1 MSPCWDLLFLLSWH
15 CIVSRC
21 GLVHIPMGE
30 IPVVC
35 TLLLSGLMNPVQFCH
50 LCVCLSGPM
59 NPAQSVCLCV
69 WFLSCLELPVIC
81 GYFPPIIPSFIY
93 SWLDTFSV
101 GKFEMID
108 LRLITPG
115 HDWRSRM
122 HPSFVS
128 KESLFYLPWKC
139 GCYFKCSV
147 KKKKGRWDKG
157 LECFKNWDVCGKFWG
172 SLQFHVV
179 LDNELFC
186 YHLVSWLLCFF
197 ELPQL
202 SGVTFFWSAIFCGRD
217 FTIAVLLFLFS
228 LCAIYNFLFPFNL
241 LIGF

>member
-1 MSPCWDLLFLLSWH
+1 
-15 CIVSRC
+15 
-21 GLVHIPMGE
+21 MGE
-30 IPVVC
+30 IPVGCLDLWALSNFAVC
-35 TLLLSGLMNPVQFCH
+35 VF
-50 LCVCLSGPM
+50 VCLGLRILP
-59 NPAQSVCLCV
+59 NLCLCV

-81 GYFPPIIPSFIY
+81 GNFPPIIPPFIY

-115 HDWRSRM
+115 HDWGSRM

-128 KESLFYLPWKC
+128 KDSLFYLPWKC

-147 KKKKGRWDKG
+147 KKSVRRWDKE

-179 LDNELFC
+179 LDSELFC

-217 FTIAVLLFLFS
+217 FCDCCAVILFLFS

-241 LIGF
+241 FIVF